1 MDILGAIIRG
11 AVQGIT
17 EFLPI
22 SSDGHLVVI
31 GHYLGESGSGR
42 DALGFDILLH
52 CGSLFAILIG
62 FRDVWLRVLRGI
74 FRREA
79 QSWHVVLYVCIA
91 TIPGVI
97 AGLLFEDAVANMRSL
112 TAAAVG
118 FLVTSLFLVAGE
130 WFGRS
135 RSRDRIGSGGALFI
149 GLAQAAAI
157 LPGVSRSGLT
167 VSTARAL
174 GMKRDHALDFSFL
187 MALPIIAGAVA
198 KTGLDAFDGAVA
210 FPVLSVSFAGFTT
223 SLIVSLG
230 AVAFLRRFALRNS
243 FAWFAWYLVPLSLVL
258 LADDWGLVAWID
270 APHAREAVRG
280 FGSLAVFLFAFVEVI
295 PPFCFI
301 SPGMS
306 ALVIAGSLAPDPL
319 SLSFFIAAAVTAS
332 FAGNI
337 VLYVAGRVAG
347 PSLERAMRIS
357 ETNRMRAESFVH
369 RAGAWAVAGGQF
381 TSMFRPTVAFVA
393 GALFMPWIRFCVA
406 AFLGAVAWGTTSL
419 VAGYVLREHIGV
431 VLWVLGSVGAFVL
444 FCAGVFVIVEWFRMK
459 RRLNA

>member
-174 GMKRDHALDFSFL
+174 GIKRDHALDCSFL
-187 MALPIIAGAVA
+187 MAPPI
-198 KTGLDAFDGAVA
+198 L
-210 FPVLSVSFAGFTT
+210 
-223 SLIVSLG
+223 
-230 AVAFLRRFALRNS
+230 
-243 FAWFAWYLVPLSLVL
+243 
-258 LADDWGLVAWID
+258 
-270 APHAREAVRG
+270 
-280 FGSLAVFLFAFVEVI
+280 
-295 PPFCFI
+295 
-301 SPGMS
+301 
-306 ALVIAGSLAPDPL
+306 
-319 SLSFFIAAAVTAS
+319 
-332 FAGNI
+332 
-337 VLYVAGRVAG
+337 
-347 PSLERAMRIS
+347 
-357 ETNRMRAESFVH
+357 
-369 RAGAWAVAGGQF
+369 
-381 TSMFRPTVAFVA
+381 A
-393 GALFMPWIRFCVA
+393 GALAKPR
-406 AFLGAVAWGTTSL
+406 
-419 VAGYVLREHIGV
+419 
-431 VLWVLGSVGAFVL
+431 
-444 FCAGVFVIVEWFRMK
+444 
-459 RRLNA
+459 